1 MIMVFYAAGIS
12 HRKTM
17 KMKIQTSK
25 TIAALMFTAGLMA
38 TSATTHGTV
47 IDLINADTGTT
58 NGAQFNWTPA
68 QPTGTGV
75 IDPFVRVQAD
85 GTEQGYNTSG
95 GIPFDDKAGIWT
107 HDIQFSD
114 LQTTAVTVSGTRY
127 FQVLLDVNEPG
138 GSSSVISLDRLE
150 FYTSAIGSQTGTD
163 VPALGALRW
172 SLDGAGDS
180 YVLLDAARNNGSG
193 SGDMFAYIPASAFS
207 GVSDSDYIYMFSR
220 FGDQAAADGT
230 TEGGFE
236 EWSLVNN
243 MSPVPEAGALFPI
256 VGLLVAVA
264 STQMLRRRRAG
275 QFERNSLPG

>member
-1 MIMVFYAAGIS
+1 M
-12 HRKTM
+12 KTL
-17 KMKIQTSK
+17 TSK
-25 TIAALMFTAGLMA
+25 NIAALMFAAGFMA
-38 TSATTHGTV
+38 LNVTTYGTV
-47 IDLINADTGTT
+47 VDLVGGDTGTI
-58 NGAQFNWTPA
+58 NGAQFDWTPS

-75 IDPFVRVQAD
+75 IDPFLRVQAD

-95 GIPFDDKAGIWT
+95 GTPFDDKAGIWT

-114 LQTTAVTVSGTRY
+114 LQTTAVTVNGTQY

-138 GSSSVISLDRLE
+138 GSSSTISLDRLE

-163 VPALGALRW
+163 VPALGSLRW

-180 YVLLDAARNNGSG
+180 YVLLDASRNNGSG
-193 SGDMFAYIPASAFS
+193 SGDMFAYIPVSAFA
-207 GVSDSDYIYMFSR
+207 GVSDADYIYMFTR
-220 FGDQAAADGT
+220 FGDQVAADGT

-256 VGLLVAVA
+256 VGLMIAVA
-264 STQMLRRRRAG
+264 STQLLRRRRAG
-275 QFERNSLPG
+275 QLARNSVRG